1 MALYDLVLVLDPT
14 APEGRGEQIID
25 GVRSSIES
33 DGTLVGEH
41 DWGQRRLAYA
51 IDHREDGEYRL
62 FQFEAVGEPGHALL
76 ERLGHTLRIADG
88 VLRFRII
95 KTKRDAAVPP
105 AQPGHEP
112 RREREEPADGRV
124 AARAAADAPP
134 GE

>member
-1 MALYDLVLVLDPT
+1 MPLYDLVLVLDPT
-14 APEGRGEQIID
+14 APEGRGEQILE

-33 DGTLVGEH
+33 DGALLGEH

-51 IDHREDGEYRL
+51 IDHREDGDYHL
-62 FQFEAVGEPGHALL
+62 LQFEAAGEPGHALL

-95 KTKRDAAVPP
+95 KVKAGAGGPP
-105 AQPGHEP
+105 PQPGHEP

-124 AARAAADAPP
+124 AARAAADAPA